1 VSDLDQREQN
11 HVRAAMNFVR
21 ILVGGLRPVAKAL
34 QADHKSIVKI
44 ANGSRSVSASMAL
57 RVARLLDVPMED
69 LLTGRYRP
77 GACPKCGHK
86 PGYMPVCVSD
96 FTDES
101 TIVEDAPRFAGDALK
116 LVR

>member
-1 VSDLDQREQN
+1 MSDLDQREQN
-11 HVRAAMNFVR
+11 NVRAAMGFLRVL
-21 ILVGGLRPVAKAL
+21 IGGLKPVAKAL

-69 LLTGRYRP
+69 LLAGRYRP
-77 GACPKCGHK
+77 GSCPKCGHR
-86 PGYMPVCVSD
+86 PGYMPVYTSD
-96 FTDES
+96 FADEA
-101 TIVEDAPRFAGDALK
+101 TIVEDAPRQSAAGLS